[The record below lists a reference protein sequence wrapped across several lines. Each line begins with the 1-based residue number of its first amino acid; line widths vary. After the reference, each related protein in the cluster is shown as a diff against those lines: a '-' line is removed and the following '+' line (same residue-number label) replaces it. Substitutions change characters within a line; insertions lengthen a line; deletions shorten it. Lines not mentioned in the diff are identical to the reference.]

1 MRTAVLL
8 GATAVAVALGLSVA
22 AAPAAQR
29 SYRLTVAAHGSGTV
43 RSADGHLSCGV
54 RCSRRYRGGALV
66 TLRARPAHDYAF
78 EGWSA
83 GCIGTAPTCTVA
95 VERATTVRAM
105 FVRLPAQL
113 GVTVGGAGAV
123 TSEPAGIRCPAE
135 QDACRGTFGRGETV
149 RLAATPAPGNVFV
162 AWGRDCATATTAA
175 CDLALAATSRVTAV
189 FGSASPA
196 AGEQRLTV
204 SGARAAVVSFPP
216 GINCPD
222 TCTASFPSGTLV
234 TLTAQSLISWGGA
247 CAGAAAPC
255 TVAVDGPV
263 DVIAN
268 TAAVLGASGG
278 TPAYAPL
285 PPPPPPAAPAPQWGV
300 NVSVS
305 GPGRVEASGGLR
317 CGYRTGSRRNCSR
330 FFHDNSNVVLRAVPR
345 RRARFLRWGSFCTG
359 TRRTCRLRV
368 TATKS
373 VVAVFGRR

>member
-8 GATAVAVALGLSVA
+8 CATTVAVALGLSLA

-29 SYRLTVAAHGSGTV
+29 SYRLTVAAHGAGTI
-43 RSADGHLSCGV
+43 RSADGHLSCGA

-66 TLRARPAHDYAF
+66 TLRATAARDFAF

-83 GCIGTAPTCTVA
+83 GCIGTAPSCTVA
-95 VERATTVRAM
+95 VERATTVRAV

-113 GVTVGGAGAV
+113 GVTVGGAGTV

-135 QDACRGTFGRGETV
+135 QNACRATFGRGETV
-149 RLAATPAPGNVFV
+149 TLAATPAPGSVFV
-162 AWGRDCATATTAA
+162 TWGQDCATATTAA
-175 CDLALAATSRVTAV
+175 CDLTLAAISRVTAV
-189 FGSASPA
+189 FGSAAPA
-196 AGEQRLTV
+196 AGEQSLTV
-204 SGARAAVVSFPP
+204 SGARAPVVSAPP
-216 GINCPD
+216 GIQCPE
-222 TCTASFPSGTLV
+222 TCAASFASGTLV

-247 CAGAAAPC
+247 CAGVAAPC
-255 TVAVDGPV
+255 TVAVDRPV

-268 TAAVLGASGG
+268 TAAVVDAGDGS
-278 TPAYAPL
+278 PDHAPV
-285 PPPPPPAAPAPQWGV
+285 PPPPAPPPPRWGV

-305 GPGRVEASGGLR
+305 GPGRVEASGGIR
-317 CGYRTGSRRNCSR
+317 CGYRTGSRRDCSR
-330 FFHDNSNVVLRAVPR
+330 FFDDNSNVVLRAVPR
-345 RRARFLRWGSFCTG
+345 RRARFVRWGSFCRG